1 MSASIIIP
9 SNNEN
14 PHPGHIHNLGQGSY
28 AHHARCSFQ
37 STERGTC
44 RAIFRGVPFV
54 RVRADLRDVIH
65 GGEIAKVETCQVS
78 PPNLL
83 GGISQAL
90 RSLLSTPLLKFL
102 QEPFSSLA
110 DRLKSLSWLL
120 AVHDQQRTNRS
131 LSWVTRNKSRVTK
144 CL

>member
-1 MSASIIIP
+1 MIVISG
-9 SNNEN
+9 NHGDTGER
-14 PHPGHIHNLGQGSY
+14 HIHDAPPAPY
-28 AHHARCSFQ
+28 AHHARCSFE

-44 RAIFRGVPFV
+44 RAIFRGVAFV
-54 RVRADLRDVIH
+54 RVRAGLRDVIH

-78 PPNLL
+78 PPNFC
-83 GGISQAL
+83 GGFKVP
-90 RSLLSTPLLKFL
+90 RNLLSTPLLKFL